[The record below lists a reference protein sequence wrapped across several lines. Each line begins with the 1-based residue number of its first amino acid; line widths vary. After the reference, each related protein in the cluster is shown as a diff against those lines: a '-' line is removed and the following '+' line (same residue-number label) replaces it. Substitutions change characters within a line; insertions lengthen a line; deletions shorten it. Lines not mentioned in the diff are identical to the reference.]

1 MTKEELASMLNGRSY
16 EEDITDE
23 EERIAKDNGLV
34 IMMGNTFGGVNLYG
48 ALHDEVDAYNEFTIL
63 FFNGKRFEGACH
75 YGDQCGTLDK
85 VKELPCIKF
94 VEVTCNYDMESEWK
108 FETSIPHAYF
118 ESVKDGKKFYSG
130 IVFDIN
136 SIKGN

>member
-1 MTKEELASMLNGRSY
+1 MTKEELASMLNWRSY
-16 EEDITDE
+16 EEKITYE
-23 EERIAKDNGLV
+23 EEIIAKDNDLV
-34 IMMGNTFGGVNLYG
+34 IMIGDAYGSVKLYG
-48 ALHDEVDAYNEFTIL
+48 ALHDEVDAYDEFTIL

-94 VEVTCNYDMESEWK
+94 VEVTCNCDMESDWK
-108 FETSIPHAYF
+108 FETSIPHASF
-118 ESVKDGKKFYSG
+118 ESGKDGKKFYSG